1 MAIRPP
7 LNALHT
13 FCIVVSHG
21 GIRLAAQ
28 ALHVTPG
35 AVSKQIQLLE
45 EYLKDVLFDR
55 LAGSLATP
63 TPAGARLYERVA
75 NEMKVISEALG
86 GKNSTAV
93 HATVLVDTSVTLA
106 MHWLIPLLPRFKER
120 HPDIQVQVRTIDGP
134 INPAAPV
141 DVFIRRDEAELR
153 GLPHQTFMVERS
165 VLVGTPAFMAS
176 LTSRESQGVGW
187 IRNVPRISMRSR
199 ADLWPKWSEAQGIAG
214 SLEPTMEYD
223 NTVLSIQA
231 ALQGMG
237 VLVVPEVFVSAML
250 ETRAL
255 VSLVPERVKSG
266 TYSYAVGRQQDSVR
280 TTAFT
285 DWLMDC
291 GRRSD
296 SVTDVVLL

>member
-1 MAIRPP
+1 MATRPP

-13 FCIVVSHG
+13 FCMVVSQG
-21 GIRLAAQ
+21 GIRAAAQ
-28 ALHVTPG
+28 ALNVTPG

-45 EYLKDVLFDR
+45 EHVKDVLFDR

-75 NEMKVISEALG
+75 NEMKVISEALD
-86 GKNSTAV
+86 GKNPAAKP
-93 HATVLVDTSVTLA
+93 ATILVDTSVTLA
-106 MHWLIPLLPRFKER
+106 MHWLIPLLSRFNDL

-153 GLPHQTFMVERS
+153 GLPHQAFIVEWS
-165 VLVGTPAFMAS
+165 VLVCSPAFKAS
-176 LTSRESQGVGW
+176 LKSRESQGVDW
-187 IRNVPRISMRSR
+187 IHSVPRIGMRSR
-199 ADLWPKWSEAQGIAG
+199 ADLWPKWREGQRIVG

-231 ALQGMG
+231 ALQGLG
-237 VLVVPEVFVSAML
+237 VLVVPEIFVSAML

-255 VSLVPERVKSG
+255 VSLVPERIKSG
-266 TYSYAVGRQQDSVR
+266 TYSYAVGRQRDSVR
-280 TTAFT
+280 TATFT
-285 DWLMDC
+285 DWLMGC

-296 SVTDVVLL
+296 PGPDVALL

>member
-1 MAIRPP
+1 MTIRPP

-13 FCIVVSHG
+13 FCMVVSHG
-21 GIRLAAQ
+21 GFRQAAQ

-45 EYLKDVLFDR
+45 AYLKEVLFDR

-63 TPAGARLYERVA
+63 TPAGARLYARVA
-75 NEMKVISEALG
+75 NEMTVISEALD
-86 GKNSTAV
+86 GKNATAR
-93 HATVLVDTSVTLA
+93 HATVIVDTSVTLA
-106 MHWLIPLLPRFKER
+106 MHWLIPLLRRFNER
-120 HPDIQVQVRTIDGP
+120 YPDIQVQVRTTDGP

-141 DVFIRRDEAELR
+141 DIFIRREEAELR
-153 GLPHQTFMVERS
+153 GLPQHTFMVERS
-165 VLVGTPAFMAS
+165 VLVGAPAFMAS
-176 LTSRESQGVGW
+176 LTSHEARGEGW
-187 IRNVPRISMRSR
+187 IHSVPRIGMRSR
-199 ADLWPKWSEAQGIAG
+199 TDLWPKWQAAQGIAG
-214 SLEPTMEYD
+214 RLEPTMEYD

-231 ALQGMG
+231 ALQGLG

-250 ETRAL
+250 EARTL
-255 VSLVPERVKSG
+255 VSLVPERIKSG

-291 GRRSD
+291 GRQSD
-296 SVTDVVLL
+296 

>member
-13 FCIVVSHG
+13 FCTVVSHG
-21 GIRLAAQ
+21 GIRQAAQ

-45 EYLKDVLFDR
+45 EHLKNVLFER

-63 TPAGARLYERVA
+63 TPAGTRLYEQVA
-75 NEMKVISEALG
+75 NEMKVISEVLG
-86 GKNSTAV
+86 GRNTPAGR
-93 HATVLVDTSVTLA
+93 ATVLVDTSVTLA
-106 MHWLIPLLPRFKER
+106 MHWLIPLLRRFNER
-120 HPDIQVQVRTIDGP
+120 HPGIQVQVRTTDGP

-153 GLPHQTFMVERS
+153 GLPHQTFMVEQS
-165 VLVGTPAFMAS
+165 VLVSTPAFMTS
-176 LTSRESQGVGW
+176 LMTPALQGVDW
-187 IRNVPRISMRSR
+187 MRSVPRIGMRSR
-199 ADLWPKWSEAQGIAG
+199 ADLWPKWSKTQGMAKT
-214 SLEPTMEYD
+214 LEPTMEYD

-231 ALQGMG
+231 ALQGLG
-237 VLVVPEVFVSAML
+237 ALVVPEVFVSAML

-255 VSLVPERVKSG
+255 VLLLPERIESG
-266 TYSYAVGRQQDSVR
+266 SYSFAVGTRQDSVH

-285 DWLMDC
+285 DWLTES
-291 GRRSD
+291 GRAACA
-296 SVTDVVLL
+296 

>member
-13 FCIVVSHG
+13 FCTVVSHG
-21 GIRLAAQ
+21 GIRQAAQ

-45 EYLKDVLFDR
+45 EHLKDVLFER

-63 TPAGARLYERVA
+63 TPAGTRLYEQVA
-75 NEMKVISEALG
+75 HEMKVISEVLDGRNTPAG
-86 GKNSTAV
+86 R
-93 HATVLVDTSVTLA
+93 ATVLVDTSVTLA
-106 MHWLIPLLPRFKER
+106 MHWLIPLLRQFNER
-120 HPDIQVQVRTIDGP
+120 HPGIQVQVRTTDGP

-153 GLPHQTFMVERS
+153 GLPHQTFMVEQS
-165 VLVGTPAFMAS
+165 VLVSTPAFMTS
-176 LTSRESQGVGW
+176 LMTPALQGVDWMGS
-187 IRNVPRISMRSR
+187 VPRIGMRSR
-199 ADLWPKWSEAQGIAG
+199 ADLWPKWSKAQGMAKT
-214 SLEPTMEYD
+214 LEPTMEYD

-231 ALQGMG
+231 ALQGLG
-237 VLVVPEVFVSAML
+237 ALVAPEVFVSTML

-255 VSLVPERVKSG
+255 VLLHPERIESG
-266 TYSYAVGRQQDSVR
+266 SYSFAVGTRQDSAH

-285 DWLMDC
+285 DWLTEC
-291 GRRSD
+291 GRAACA
-296 SVTDVVLL
+296 